1 MLGEIIVMETVVK
14 EYIDY
19 AKEMHN
25 NNEKHW
31 EAFASS
37 IIDPT
42 AHMDDIAK
50 H

>member
-1 MLGEIIVMETVVK
+1 MRIDTNIK
-14 EYIDY
+14 YIIDY